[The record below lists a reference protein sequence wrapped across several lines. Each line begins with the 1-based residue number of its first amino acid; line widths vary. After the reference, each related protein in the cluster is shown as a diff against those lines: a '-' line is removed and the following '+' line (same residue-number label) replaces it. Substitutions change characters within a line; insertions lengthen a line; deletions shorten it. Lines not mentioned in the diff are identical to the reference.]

1 LAFHF
6 ASGNLPL
13 GGRTRSCEGGLSRFS
28 SVLLIKKEGRSIKER
43 RIIKNKEE
51 AWLAFFEELS
61 KVRGGSTEDKKKEKT
76 T

>member
-1 LAFHF
+1 
-6 ASGNLPL
+6 
-13 GGRTRSCEGGLSRFS
+13 
-28 SVLLIKKEGRSIKER
+28 VLLIKKEGRLIKER